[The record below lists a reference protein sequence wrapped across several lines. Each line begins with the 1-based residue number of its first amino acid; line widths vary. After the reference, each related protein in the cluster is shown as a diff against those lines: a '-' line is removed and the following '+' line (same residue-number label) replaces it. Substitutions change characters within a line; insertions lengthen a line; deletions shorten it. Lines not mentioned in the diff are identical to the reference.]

1 MRFAA
6 IGLTFALLLQPALST
21 AAEAAEARSAK
32 SGLTALI
39 EAELARF
46 PARSGFYVKHLTT
59 GEEAS
64 VRGNDHFESA
74 STIKLTT
81 LILAYR
87 MAEAGQLNLSERIV
101 LKPEDMRGGSGIF
114 RFKGPGINPSVRD
127 LLMEMVITSDNTA
140 TDLMMA
146 KVGGTAKIVAFL
158 RDNGFTAMR
167 PNFTTF
173 EYFRG
178 IYATLDPKYASLGP
192 EDVFALCC
200 SATTVPSFPALNP
213 ARQALVR
220 EVQGHP
226 GGADLTKKLLERQ
239 KDEKTWFG
247 IATPAEMGRLL
258 EGIEKGTLA
267 GPASSDEMRRMLRN
281 TLSSGTAVASALK
294 LNISPPIGHKTG
306 DTTATTNDVGIVY
319 AKSGPIVMASYNND
333 IVGPTGEVSLMVG
346 RVSRLVVEYFEG
358 AP

>member
-1 MRFAA
+1 MRFGV
-6 IGLTFALLLQPALST
+6 IGLTLALLLQPAL
-21 AAEAAEARSAK
+21 AAEPPAK
-32 SGLTALI
+32 SRLTALM

-46 PARSGFYVKHLTT
+46 PARAGFYVKNLAT

-74 STIKLTT
+74 STIKLAT
-81 LILAYR
+81 LVLAYR
-87 MAEAGQLNLSERIV
+87 MAEAGQLNLSDRIV
-101 LKPEDMRGGSGIF
+101 LKPEDMRGGSGVF
-114 RFKGPGINPSVRD
+114 RYKGPGINPSVRD

-146 KVGGTAKIVAFL
+146 RVGGVPKIVEFL
-158 RDNGFTAMR
+158 RANGFTALR

-178 IYATLDPKYASLGP
+178 IYATLDPKYAKLGP

-200 SATTVPSFPALNP
+200 ALTVLPSFPALPP
-213 ARQALVR
+213 ARQALMK
-220 EVQGHP
+220 EVQAHP
-226 GGADLTKKLLERQ
+226 AGATLNKALLDRQ
-239 KDEKTWFG
+239 KDETTWFG

-267 GPASSDEMRRMLRN
+267 GPAGSDEMRKMLRN

-294 LNISPPIGHKTG
+294 LYISPPVGHKTG

-319 AKSGPIVMASYNND
+319 ARSGPIVMASYNND
-333 IVGPTGEVSLMVG
+333 IAGPTGAVSEMVG
-346 RVSRLVVEYFEG
+346 KVARLVLEYFEG
-358 AP
+358 TS

>member
-1 MRFAA
+1 MRFAPLRFTV
-6 IGLTFALLLQPALST
+6 IGLTLALLLQPAV
-21 AAEAAEARSAK
+21 AAEAPK
-32 SGLTALI
+32 SRLTALI
-39 EAELARF
+39 AAELARF
-46 PARSGFYVKHLTT
+46 PSRSGFYVKHLAT

-64 VRGNDHFESA
+64 VNGDGHFESA

-81 LILAYR
+81 LVLAYR
-87 MAEAGQLNLSERIV
+87 MAEAGQLNLSERVV
-101 LKPEDMRGGSGIF
+101 LKPEDMRGGSGIY
-114 RFKGPGINPSVRD
+114 RFKGPGLNPSVRD

-146 KVGGTAKIVAFL
+146 KVGGTAKIVEFL
-158 RDNGFTAMR
+158 RGLGFTAMR

-173 EYFRG
+173 EYFRS
-178 IYATLDPKYASLGP
+178 IYAALDPKYAALGP

-200 SATTVPSFPALNP
+200 SLTVLPNFPGPNP
-213 ARQALVR
+213 ARQALMK
-220 EVQGHP
+220 EVQAHP
-226 GGADLTKKLLERQ
+226 GGATLTKTLLDRQ

-267 GPASSDEMRRMLRN
+267 GPSSIEEMRKMLRN

-294 LNISPPIGHKTG
+294 LYISPPIGHKTG
-306 DTTATTNDVGIVY
+306 DTTATTNDVGIIY

-333 IVGPTGEVSLMVG
+333 IVGPTGNVSEMVG
-346 RVSRLVVEYFEG
+346 RVARLVLEYFEG
-358 AP
+358 AS